1 MRPIIG
7 RFLVL
12 LLCLTGLG
20 AAAEEPAPAKTG
32 EVVTVATRVLPPF
45 VIDDHGKVSGFSIEL
60 WERIAQRIDVKTEYT
75 VHATLPE
82 LLDAVKNGPAK
93 VGIAAISITA
103 QREALFDFSQPM
115 YDSGLAI
122 LVPEGGSTSSLL
134 DVVMM
139 WSTQLLPALLMGALL
154 IAIPAHLV
162 WFLERRAGSDIP
174 MTETYY
180 PGIFQ
185 VVYWVATL
193 MGGQAENFP
202 KRPISKVIAVAW
214 IYVGLTFVAYFTA
227 FATSA
232 LTVQQLKSGISDPS
246 DLAGKVVSSVEG
258 STASRYLASIRA
270 EVVNFPTA
278 LEAMQAVEKH
288 KVAAAVYD
296 APVLRHFASH
306 EGRGKVRLAGPMFRQ
321 EKYGILFPQ
330 GSTLRK
336 RVNEELLRLRE
347 DGTYQ
352 ELQQRWFGAEES
364 S

>member
-1 MRPIIG
+1 MIRYLGPV
-7 RFLVL
+7 LTL
-12 LLCLTGLG
+12 LLCLLCWDSR
-20 AAAEEPAPAKTG
+20 AADPAPEG
-32 EVVTVATRVLPPF
+32 EVVRVATRVLPPF
-45 VIDDHGKVSGFSIEL
+45 VIDDRGKVSGFSVEL
-60 WERIAQRIDVKTEYT
+60 WDRIAQRIGVRSEYT
-75 VHATLPE
+75 VYATLPE
-82 LLDAVKNGPAK
+82 LLESVRGGRQGLA
-93 VGIAAISITA
+93 IAAISITA
-103 QREALFDFSQPM
+103 QREAMFDFSHPM
-115 YDSGLAI
+115 YDSGLSI
-122 LVPEGGSTSSLL
+122 MVPEGGSGATIL

-139 WSTQLLPALLMGALL
+139 WSTQLLPAFLMGALL

-202 KRPISKVIAVAW
+202 KRPISKIIAVAW

-246 DLAGKVVSSVEG
+246 DLAGKVVASVEG

-296 APVLRHFASH
+296 SPVLRHYASH

-352 ELQQRWFGAEES
+352 ELQQRWFGSEDS